1 MKELNKDEAYLKG
14 MEDMLKWVQ
23 ELPIKG
29 SAGRMLDI
37 HLYPVIDFMKQAK
50 KLKLK

>member
-1 MKELNKDEAYLKG
+1 MKTEDKAYLKG

-23 ELPIKG
+23 DLPIKG

-37 HLYPVIDFMKQAK
+37 HLYPVIDLMEQAK